1 MRLQYPVS
9 EARLEDMCTFLSSQ
23 TAKHVPSPLKKAQ
36 ETSDIPSVDYCEN
49 NSTYVLVEDLLAS
62 KHKALVDRTRR
73 QILGYSFI

>member
-1 MRLQYPVS
+1 MYFSVFS
-9 EARLEDMCTFLSSQ
+9 NGQ
-23 TAKHVPSPLKKAQ
+23 TRALPLKKAQ